1 MLSIVVFLVAI
12 VGEINL
18 VDLPLFSYSRFC
30 FRYSFAY
37 NLSFFSTLSDLLLLV
52 IDRKRIFVIG
62 VCIP

>member
-30 FRYSFAY
+30 FRYSFAC

-52 IDRKRIFVIG
+52 TDRKRIFVIG